1 MHMGAVGRPKVRH
14 LEILE
19 QWNLSRGG
27 KLQKKWHEVAA
38 KLFAKS
44 S

>member
-14 LEILE
+14 LEILA

-27 KLQKKWHEVAA
+27 KLQLDQSGTKW
-38 KLFAKS
+38 LRNYF
-44 S
+44 